1 MDVDN
6 SLGRRLRLLRKG
18 SGDTQNDIAKLLG
31 VTREAVSQWERGENT
46 PTIETLKVLAQ
57 RYQVSLDYIVEG
69 KGKPCQSVE
78 IPVVGT
84 IRKLPILSAENII
97 DKVEVPTNM
106 VKDGNYFQLIVHEDS
121 MTGIGIDKG
130 RRVIVREQEELED
143 GQVGLIEVGGC
154 IMIRKV
160 YRTNSGYVLVPSNPN
175 YADQKVS
182 SSEIKVLGR
191 VKFAIIE
198 Y

>member
-1 MDVDN
+1 MDN

>member
-1 MDVDN
+1 MDMDN

>member
-1 MDVDN
+1 MDN

-18 SGDTQNDIAKLLG
+18 NGDTQNDIAKLLG

-130 RRVIVREQEELED
+130 CRVIVRQQEELED

-154 IMIRKV
+154 IMLRKV

>member
-121 MTGIGIDKG
+121 MTGIGIDRG

>member
-1 MDVDN
+1 MDN

-130 RRVIVREQEELED
+130 CRVIVRQQEELED

-198 Y
+198 F

>member
-1 MDVDN
+1 MDN

-130 RRVIVREQEELED
+130 CMVIVRQQEELED

>member
-1 MDVDN
+1 VDN

-121 MTGIGIDKG
+121 MTGIGIDRG

>member
-1 MDVDN
+1 MDN

-106 VKDGNYFQLIVHEDS
+106 VKDGNYFQLIIHDDS

-143 GQVGLIEVGGC
+143 GQVGLIEVGGS